1 MCYYKLGQTL
11 SQIGT
16 ASLLQIGAG
25 AVTKWA
31 SYYKL
36 GQQLLQNRTVIG
48 AKYIRNWG
56 RYPKLGQLLQ
66 FGA

>member
-1 MCYYKLGQTL
+1 ML

-31 SYYKL
+31 SCYKL
-36 GQQLLQNRTVIG
+36 GQQLLQNRTAITNWSKIYKKLGKVSQ
-48 AKYIRNWG
+48 IRAIIANWG
-56 RYPKLGQLLQ
+56 ITV
-66 FGA
+66 AI